1 MINVYNYV
9 TRLTFLFIYRIIDL
23 GDKVEIKLDQVKGI
37 GPKLLYILRNK
48 NIWSTYDLILNYPKT
63 YEDFSID
70 QINQLKHKD
79 KITISAKIV
88 TPIKSNPYARIHISS
103 FNIEFLDQK
112 IEVIAFNK
120 PFLSKSFVL
129 GDHVVIKGTY
139 QLYKHQIIA
148 QSVIKKEKN
157 IEIKP
162 IYRIDGI
169 HDKTIMNI
177 VETIFR
183 EKQVQIYETIPDE
196 FLEKYH
202 LIPRLKAFEMLHL
215 PKSFE
220 DIKQAK
226 RRFKYEEAFYL
237 QLKLIANQRER
248 QSLRAPIAY
257 DINLIKAFIN
267 ELPYELTSDQ
277 KLAVNDIYRDY
288 KKPYAHYRLI
298 LGDVGSGKTLVAL
311 LATLPILQNKEQV
324 SLMAPTELLANQHF
338 QYFNNHIKDYK
349 IILLTSKTK
358 NKEQVKKDIKNHVYD
373 IVIGTHALIESDV
386 IFDHLGLSII
396 DEQHKFGVSTRDE
409 LIDKQKGHDVLYLTA
424 TPIPRTLAM
433 AAFGESNV
441 SLIKEKPKERK
452 KIDTHYLL
460 KKDISKLY
468 AAIDQKIKNNE
479 HIYVVVPAISS
490 DKVDDNIETVK
501 TELEMNFS
509 CPIFILHGQL
519 SNEEQTSQ
527 MEQFMFT
534 PGSILLSTTM
544 IEVGL
549 DIPTAT
555 LIAIY
560 SAEHFG
566 LSQLHQLRGR
576 VGRSHLHSSCFVIS
590 KKDDVERLEILTKTN
605 DGFKLS
611 EYDLIQRG
619 PGDFLGK
626 DQSGYLDFKFL
637 DLLSDHKILME
648 AFKNV
653 SQLMEQRDFKTNSK
667 YRYLNRYI
675 KNTIK
680 I

>member
-1 MINVYNYV
+1 ME
-9 TRLTFLFIYRIIDL
+9 T
-23 GDKVEIKLDQVKGI
+23 KLDQVKGV
-37 GPKLLYILRNK
+37 GPKLLYILRNQK
-48 NIWSTYDLILNYPKT
+48 IWSTYDLILHTPKA

-70 QINQLKHKD
+70 QINHLKHKD
-79 KITISAKIV
+79 KITISGRITSPV
-88 TPIKSNPYARIHISS
+88 KSNPYARIHISS
-103 FNIEFLDQK
+103 FYIEFMDQK

-129 GDHVVIKGTY
+129 NDEVVIKGTY

-148 QSVIKKEKN
+148 QTVIKKEKN
-157 IEIKP
+157 VEIKP
-162 IYRIDGI
+162 IYKIDQI
-169 HDKTIMNI
+169 FDKTIMNI
-177 VETIFR
+177 VETIFN
-183 EKQVQIYETIPDE
+183 QNLVQLYEIIPE
-196 FLEKYH
+196 QFIEKYH
-202 LIPRLKAFEMLHL
+202 LVSRIDAYKMLHL
-215 PKSFE
+215 PKSFD
-220 DIKQAK
+220 DIRQAK
-226 RRFKYEEAFYL
+226 RRLKYEEAFYL
-237 QLKLIANQRER
+237 QLKLIASQKQR
-248 QSLRAPIAY
+248 QSLRAPKTY
-257 DINLIKAFIN
+257 DINLIKSFID
-267 ELPYELTSDQ
+267 ELEYELTHDQ
-277 KLAVNDIYRDY
+277 KQAVNDIYRDY

-311 LATLPILQNKEQV
+311 LATLPVLHNREQV
-324 SLMAPTELLANQHF
+324 ALMAPTELLANQHF
-338 QYFNNHIKDYK
+338 QYFNNHLKGYK
-349 IILLTSKTK
+349 ICLLTSKTK
-358 NKEQVKKDIKNHVYD
+358 QKDKMKADIKNHEYD
-373 IVIGTHALIESDV
+373 IIIGTHALIESDV

-433 AAFGESNV
+433 VAFGESNI

-460 KKDISKLY
+460 KKDIAKLY
-468 AAIDQKIKNNE
+468 AAIDQKIKNKE
-479 HIYVVVPAISS
+479 HVYVVVPAISS
-490 DKVDDNIETVK
+490 DKVDDNIQTVK
-501 TELEMNFS
+501 TELEMNFA

-527 MEQFMFT
+527 MEKFMFT

-560 SAEHFG
+560 SAEYFG

-590 KKDDVERLEILTKTN
+590 TKEDVERLDILTKTN

-626 DQSGYLDFKFL
+626 EQSGYLDFKYL
-637 DLLSDHKILME
+637 DLLADYQILLE
-648 AFKNV
+648 AYKNV
-653 SQLMEQRDFKTNSK
+653 DELMEQPDFKTNSK
-667 YRYLNRYI
+667 YKYLNRYI
-675 KNTIK
+675 KNTLK

>member
-1 MINVYNYV
+1 ME
-9 TRLTFLFIYRIIDL
+9 T
-23 GDKVEIKLDQVKGI
+23 KLDQVKGV
-37 GPKLLYILRNK
+37 GPKLLYILRNQK
-48 NIWSTYDLILNYPKT
+48 IWSTYDLILRTPKA

-70 QINQLKHKD
+70 QINHLKHKD
-79 KITISAKIV
+79 KITISGRIT
-88 TPIKSNPYARIHISS
+88 TPVKSNPYARIHISS
-103 FNIEFLDQK
+103 FYIEFMDQK

-129 GDHVVIKGTY
+129 NDEVVIKGIY

-157 IEIKP
+157 VEIKP
-162 IYRIDGI
+162 LYKIEGM

-177 VETIFR
+177 VDTIFR
-183 EKQVQIYETIPDE
+183 ENKVQLYEIIPE
-196 FLEKYH
+196 QFIEKYH
-202 LIPRLKAFEMLHL
+202 LVSRFDAYKMLHL
-215 PKSFE
+215 PKNFE
-220 DIKQAK
+220 DIRQAK
-226 RRFKYEEAFYL
+226 RRLKYEEAFYL
-237 QLKLIANQRER
+237 QLKLIASQKQR
-248 QSLRAPIAY
+248 QSLRAPKTY
-257 DINLIKAFIN
+257 DINLIKSFID
-267 ELPYELTSDQ
+267 ELEYELTHDQ
-277 KLAVNDIYRDY
+277 KQAVNDIYRDY

-311 LATLPILQNKEQV
+311 LAALPVLHNREQV
-324 SLMAPTELLANQHF
+324 ALMAPTELLANQHY
-338 QYFNNHIKDYK
+338 QYFNNHLKGYK
-349 IILLTSKTK
+349 ICLLTSKTK
-358 NKEQVKKDIKNHVYD
+358 QKDKMKADIKNHEYD

-433 AAFGESNV
+433 VAFGESNI

-452 KIDTHYLL
+452 KIETHYLL
-460 KKDISKLY
+460 KKDIAKLY
-468 AAIDQKIKNNE
+468 AAIDQKIKNKE
-479 HIYVVVPAISS
+479 HVYVVVPAISS
-490 DKVDDNIETVK
+490 DKVDDNIQTVK
-501 TELEMNFS
+501 TELEMNFA

-527 MEQFMFT
+527 MEQFMFS

-560 SAEHFG
+560 SAEYFG

-590 KKDDVERLEILTKTN
+590 TKEDVERLDILTKTN

-626 DQSGYLDFKFL
+626 EQSGYLDFKYL
-637 DLLSDHKILME
+637 DLLADYQILLE
-648 AFKNV
+648 AYKNV
-653 SQLMEQRDFKTNSK
+653 EELMEQPDFKTNSK
-667 YRYLNRYI
+667 YKHLNRYI
-675 KNTIK
+675 KNTLK

>member
-1 MINVYNYV
+1 M
-9 TRLTFLFIYRIIDL
+9 
-23 GDKVEIKLDQVKGI
+23 EIKLDQVKGV
-37 GPKLLYILRNK
+37 GPKLLYILRKK
-48 NIWSTYDLILNYPKT
+48 NIWSTYDLILNTPKA

-79 KITISAKIV
+79 KITIQGRIV
-88 TPIKSNPYARIHISS
+88 SPIKSNPYARIHISS
-103 FNIEFLDQK
+103 FVIEFMGQK

-120 PFLSKSFVL
+120 PFLAKSFVL
-129 GDHVVIKGTY
+129 NDEVVLKGTY

-157 IEIKP
+157 VEIKP
-162 IYRIDGI
+162 IYKIDGI
-169 HDKTIMNI
+169 FDKTLMNI
-177 VETIFR
+177 IETIFNN
-183 EKQVQIYETIPDE
+183 QLVQLYEIIPE
-196 FLEKYH
+196 QFLSKYN
-202 LIPRLKAFEMLHL
+202 LISRSDAYKMLHL
-215 PKSFE
+215 PKTFE
-220 DIKQAK
+220 DIRQAK

-237 QLKLIANQRER
+237 QLKLIASQKQR
-248 QSLRAPIAY
+248 QSLRAPKAY
-257 DINLIKAFIN
+257 DINLIKSFID
-267 ELPYELTSDQ
+267 ELPYELTHDQ
-277 KLAVNDIYRDY
+277 KQAVNDIYRDY
-288 KKPYAHYRLI
+288 KKAYAHYRLI

-311 LATLPILQNKEQV
+311 LATLPILHNKEQV
-324 SLMAPTELLANQHF
+324 AFMAPTELLANQHY
-338 QYFNNHIKDYK
+338 QYFNTYLKGYK
-349 IILLTSKTK
+349 ICLLTSKTK
-358 NKEQVKKDIKNHVYD
+358 QKDKVKADIKNHLYD
-373 IVIGTHALIESDV
+373 IVIGTHALIEADV

-396 DEQHKFGVSTRDE
+396 DEQHKFGVSTRED

-433 AAFGESNV
+433 VAFGESNI
-441 SLIKEKPKERK
+441 SLIKEKPKDRI

-460 KKDISKLY
+460 KKDITKLY
-468 AAIDQKIKNNE
+468 DAIDQKIKNKE

-490 DKVDDNIETVK
+490 DKVEDNIETVK
-501 TELEMNFS
+501 TELEMNFA
-509 CPIFILHGQL
+509 CPIFLLHGQL
-519 SNEEQTSQ
+519 SSEEQTSQ
-527 MEQFMFT
+527 METFMVT

-560 SAEHFG
+560 SAEYFG

-576 VGRSHLHSSCFVIS
+576 VGRSHLHSSCFLIS
-590 KKDDVERLEILTKTN
+590 TKDDVERLEMLTKTN

-626 DQSGYLDFKFL
+626 EQSGYLDFKFL
-637 DLLSDHKILME
+637 DLLTDHQILIE

-653 SQLMEQRDFKTNSK
+653 DELMEQPDFKTNSK
-667 YRYLNRYI
+667 YKYLNRYI
-675 KNTIK
+675 KNTLK